1 MILFDS
7 WYFIM
12 KLSLIGPVVS
22 EIIEMDDEQ
31 IDTRVNG
38 ILLAHL

>member
-1 MILFDS
+1 MMDS

-12 KLSLIGPVVS
+12 KLSLIGTVVS
-22 EIIEMDDEQ
+22 SIIEMDDEQ

-38 ILLAHL
+38 ILLAHP